1 VAIRG
6 WTEKT
11 KEEVRIKVK
20 KLEMELTTATKPEQ
34 KAASRNYFTRNCVFV
49 TMVNLR
55 ASFEKATIAIIPSL
69 NHY

>member
-1 VAIRG
+1 MRK

-11 KEEVRIKVK
+11 KEEVRIKVR
-20 KLEMELTTATKPEQ
+20 KLEMESTTATKPEQ
-34 KAASRNYFTRNCVFV
+34 KTASRIYFTKNCGFV

-55 ASFEKATIAIIPSL
+55 ALSEKATIAIIPSL